1 MSKCVVVIDVAI
13 VCFECSP
20 NYLVPIMDYFHCGEL
35 NNSENVGY
43 INTPSP
49 SPPASNLLS
58 INPEFWG
65 RGGQQKQR
73 LITTPPIS
81 FFKRQKQSASLCLI
95 SSSVPRRFDQG
106 CSRRSYKC
114 YFLTWRGCCRCIL
127 NKKRGK
133 QLAFFTIVMARTT

>member
-20 NYLVPIMDYFHCGEL
+20 NYLVPGSWTYFHCGEL

-58 INPEFWG
+58 INPEVWE
-65 RGGQQKQR
+65 
-73 LITTPPIS
+73 
-81 FFKRQKQSASLCLI
+81 
-95 SSSVPRRFDQG
+95 
-106 CSRRSYKC
+106 
-114 YFLTWRGCCRCIL
+114 
-127 NKKRGK
+127 
-133 QLAFFTIVMARTT
+133 